1 MIRELKEALGPL
13 NLMLTAA
20 IAPGEATAEAAY
32 DIPAMAS
39 ILDQFHV

>member
-1 MIRELKEALGPL
+1 MIRELKQALAPH

-20 IAPGEATAEAAY
+20 IAPGEATANAAY

-39 ILDQFHV
+39 IFDQMHV